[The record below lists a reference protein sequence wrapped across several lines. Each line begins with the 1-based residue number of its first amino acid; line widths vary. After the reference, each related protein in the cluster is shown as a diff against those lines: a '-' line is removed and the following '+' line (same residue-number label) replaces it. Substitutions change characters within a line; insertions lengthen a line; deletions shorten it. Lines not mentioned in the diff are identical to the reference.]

1 MRSSTTNSTVR
12 LLIIAALLTLS
23 GGLAARAN
31 DTARPASGSETP
43 AAANGAASAA
53 SFAQQVDLAPL
64 SVVAVHTEGR
74 VKSLESFCRAAMQ
87 FVSGSRTVN
96 GQSPMFTYFDL
107 MLRPKA
113 YADIDLIFF
122 KQKLMRAQVAQAL
135 SAAHTEGFDEARQ
148 AEFMKTGLLSS
159 KLIMQPA
166 VMNLL
171 GQLSAD
177 VLRGARFVQA
187 IDTALSV
194 ANPQSL
200 REALVL
206 VAPPPPAGPQ
216 EPWLPIDLIFSSD
229 ARVQAID
236 PGLREN
242 IALHWV
248 NFTGAWQLQDAAAVN
263 AAAAQL
269 AALLPTVN
277 PEAYPQPKR
286 LEWESWYFR
295 NANMTWVWIFY
306 ALAMVPLLL
315 GVVFRW
321 SAAHWIGMLL
331 FLIAFGAHTF
341 AVMLRWYVSQ
351 RWPNSNMFEAITTAA
366 WFGACITLILELIVA
381 RKPMRG
387 LFAVGSSVAS
397 MAAMMAVLKYP
408 LELNPDIR
416 NMMPVLNDLWLY
428 IHTNVIIF
436 SYCLIF
442 IAAVTAALYLLW
454 RGIIALKGRSGVA
467 EFAKV
472 GGAGS
477 LILTRSDGSS
487 YLDASKSSLGQ
498 ILDGTTMVV
507 MELSFILLWTGIVM
521 GAIWADHS
529 WGRPCGWDPK
539 EVFALNTFLV
549 FLVLVHGRLKVKD
562 KGLWTAVM
570 ALVGA
575 SVMLFNWIII
585 NFAISGLHSYA

>member
-1 MRSSTTNSTVR
+1 MRSNTTNFTVR
-12 LLIIAALLTLS
+12 LLVIAALLTLC
-23 GGLAARAN
+23 GALAARAN
-31 DTARPASGSETP
+31 DAGRPASGS
-43 AAANGAASAA
+43 AAAASDAAAS

-64 SVVAVHTEGR
+64 SVVAVYTEGR

-87 FVSGSRTVN
+87 FVSGSGLVN
-96 GQSPMFTYFDL
+96 GQTPMFTYFDL
-107 MLRPKA
+107 MLRPDA
-113 YADIDLIFF
+113 YADIDLIYF

-148 AEFMKTGLLSS
+148 AAFMKSGLLSS

-166 VMNLL
+166 VMKLL

-194 ANPQSL
+194 ANPGSL

-206 VAPPPPAGPQ
+206 VAPSPPAGLQ
-216 EPWLPIDLIFSSD
+216 EPWLPIDAVFSAD
-229 ARVQAID
+229 PRVQGID
-236 PGLREN
+236 SGLREN
-242 IALHWV
+242 IAIQWV
-248 NFTGAWQLQDAAAVN
+248 NFTGSWQNQDAAAVN
-263 AAAAQL
+263 AAAVKL
-269 AALLPTVN
+269 ASLLPQVN
-277 PEAYPQPKR
+277 PEVYPQPKR

-306 ALAMVPLLL
+306 ALAMIPLLL

-331 FLIAFGAHTF
+331 FLVAFGAHTF

-366 WFGACITLILELIVA
+366 WFGACLTLILELIVA

-397 MAAMMAVLKYP
+397 MTAMMAVLKYP

-416 NMMPVLNDLWLY
+416 NVMPVLNDLWLY

-454 RGIIALKGRSGVA
+454 RGIMVLQGRGGA
-467 EFAKV
+467 GAMEYAKV

-477 LILTRSDGSS
+477 LILMRPDGSS
-487 YLDASKSSLGQ
+487 YIDASKSSLGQ

-507 MELSFILLWTGIVM
+507 MELSFILLWSGIVM

-529 WGRPCGWDPK
+529 WGRPWGWDPK

-570 ALVGA
+570 ALAGA
-575 SVMLFNWIII
+575 CVMLFNWIII